1 MTGLTMKKANRVKL
15 FEEYLEELFPNPRCE
30 LEYSKDYEL
39 LIAVVLS
46 AQTTDKRV
54 NQVTRVLFE
63 RYPSLEALSEANLE
77 EVAKILRP
85 IGTFHKKAVF
95 IQEIAKVL
103 VNHYGGHVPNDPIF
117 LQKMPGVGRKTTN
130 VVLSNLYD
138 YPAIAVDTHVERVS
152 KRLGFCKES
161 DDVSEVE
168 AKLQKVYAK
177 KNWARRHHQ
186 MVLFGRYHCKAM
198 KPECDHCKMREVC
211 KYNQKLNKNNL

>member
-1 MTGLTMKKANRVKL
+1 MTGLMMRKANKVKL

-63 RYPSLEALSEANLE
+63 RYPSLEALATADLE
-77 EVAKILRP
+77 KVAEILRP
-85 IGTFHKKAVF
+85 IGTFHKKAIFV
-95 IQEIAKVL
+95 QKIAEVL
-103 VNHYGGHVPNDPIF
+103 LEEYNGHVPNDPVS

-161 DDVSEVE
+161 DDVRKVEV
-168 AKLQKVYAK
+168 KLQKLYAK
-177 KNWARRHHQ
+177 RNWARRHHQ

-198 KPECDHCKMREVC
+198 KPECDQCKMKEAC
-211 KYNQKLNKNNL
+211 GYAQKLNKK

>member
-1 MTGLTMKKANRVKL
+1 MTGLMMRKANKVKL

-63 RYPSLEALSEANLE
+63 RYPSLDALSTANLE
-77 EVAKILRP
+77 EVADILRP
-85 IGTFHKKAVF
+85 IGTFRKKAVF
-95 IQEIAKVL
+95 VQKIAKIL
-103 VNHYGGHVPNDPIF
+103 LEEDNGHVPNDSVS
-117 LQKMPGVGRKTTN
+117 LQKMPGVGRKTAN

-138 YPAIAVDTHVERVS
+138 FPAIAVDTHVERVS
-152 KRLGFCKES
+152 KRLAFCNES
-161 DDVSEVE
+161 DDVRSVE
-168 AKLQKVYAK
+168 AKLQKLYAK

-186 MVLFGRYHCKAM
+186 MVLFGRYFCKAM
-198 KPECDHCKMREVC
+198 KPECNRCKMREVC
-211 KYNQKLNKNNL
+211 SYMHKKK

>member
-63 RYPSLEALSEANLE
+63 RYPSLEALATADLE
-77 EVAKILRP
+77 EVAEILRP
-85 IGTFHKKAVF
+85 IGTFHKKAIFV
-95 IQEIAKVL
+95 QKIAEVL
-103 VNHYGGHVPNDPIF
+103 LEEYNGHVPNDPVS

-161 DDVSEVE
+161 DDVRKVEV
-168 AKLQKVYAK
+168 KLQKLYAK
-177 KNWARRHHQ
+177 RNWARRHHQ

-198 KPECDHCKMREVC
+198 KPECDQCKMKEAC
-211 KYNQKLNKNNL
+211 GYAQKLNKK

>member
-1 MTGLTMKKANRVKL
+1 MTGLMMKKTNRVKL

-63 RYPSLEALSEANLE
+63 RYPSLDALATADLE
-77 EVAKILRP
+77 EVADILRP
-85 IGTFHKKAVF
+85 IGTFRKKAVF
-95 IQEIAKVL
+95 VQKIAKIL
-103 VNHYGGHVPNDPIF
+103 LEEDNGHVPNDSVS
-117 LQKMPGVGRKTTN
+117 LQKMPGVGRKTAN

-152 KRLGFCKES
+152 KRLGFCKGS
-161 DDVSEVE
+161 DDVRSVE
-168 AKLQKVYAK
+168 AKLQKLYAK

-186 MVLFGRYHCKAM
+186 MVLFGRYLCKAM
-198 KPECDHCKMREVC
+198 KPECDRCKMREVC
-211 KYNQKLNKNNL
+211 SYIHKKK

>member
-1 MTGLTMKKANRVKL
+1 MTGLMMKKANRVKL

-77 EVAKILRP
+77 DVAEILRP

-103 VNHYGGHVPNDPIF
+103 VNHYGGHVPNDPVS
-117 LQKMPGVGRKTTN
+117 LQKLPGVGRKTTN

-152 KRLGFCKES
+152 KRIGFCKES
-161 DDVSEVE
+161 DDVSVVE
-168 AKLQKVYAK
+168 TKLQKVYAK

-198 KPECDHCKMREVC
+198 KPECDHCKMSEGC
-211 KYNQKLNKNNL
+211 KYNEKINKK

>member
-63 RYPSLEALSEANLE
+63 RYPSLEALATADLE
-77 EVAKILRP
+77 EVAEILKP

-95 IQEIAKVL
+95 VQKIAEVL
-103 VNHYGGHVPNDPIF
+103 LKEYNGHVPNDPVS

-152 KRLGFCKES
+152 KRLAFCKES
-161 DDVSEVE
+161 DDVRKVEV
-168 AKLQKVYAK
+168 KLQKLYAK

-186 MVLFGRYHCKAM
+186 MVLFGRYHCKAVS
-198 KPECDHCKMREVC
+198 PNCDNCKLKDIC
-211 KYNQKLNKNNL
+211 KYEKRS

>member
-63 RYPSLEALSEANLE
+63 RYPSLEALATADLE
-77 EVAKILRP
+77 EVAEILKP
-85 IGTFHKKAVF
+85 IGTFHKKAIFV
-95 IQEIAKVL
+95 QKIAEVL
-103 VNHYGGHVPNDPIF
+103 LEEYNGHVPNDPVS

-130 VVLSNLYD
+130 VVLSNLCD

-161 DDVSEVE
+161 DDVRKVEV
-168 AKLQKVYAK
+168 KLQKLYAK
-177 KNWARRHHQ
+177 RNWARRHHQ

-198 KPECDHCKMREVC
+198 KPECDQCKMKEAC
-211 KYNQKLNKNNL
+211 GYAQKLNKK

>member
-63 RYPSLEALSEANLE
+63 RYPSLEALATADLE
-77 EVAKILRP
+77 EVAEILKP

-95 IQEIAKVL
+95 VQKIAKVL
-103 VNHYGGHVPNDPIF
+103 LEEYNGHVPNDPVS

-152 KRLGFCKES
+152 KRLAFCKES
-161 DDVSEVE
+161 DDVRDVEV
-168 AKLQKVYAK
+168 KLQKLYAK

-198 KPECDHCKMREVC
+198 KPECDQCKMKEAC
-211 KYNQKLNKNNL
+211 GYAQKLNKK

>member
-63 RYPSLEALSEANLE
+63 RYPSLEALATADLE
-77 EVAKILRP
+77 EVAEILKP

-95 IQEIAKVL
+95 VQKIAEVL
-103 VNHYGGHVPNDPIF
+103 LEEYNGHVPNDPVS

-161 DDVSEVE
+161 DDVRDVEV
-168 AKLQKVYAK
+168 KLQKLYEK

-198 KPECDHCKMREVC
+198 KPECDQCKMREAC
-211 KYNQKLNKNNL
+211 SYAQKLNKK

>member
-63 RYPSLEALSEANLE
+63 RYPSLEALATADLE
-77 EVAKILRP
+77 EVAEILKP

-95 IQEIAKVL
+95 VQKIAEVL
-103 VNHYGGHVPNDPIF
+103 LKEYNGHVPNDPVS

-152 KRLGFCKES
+152 KRLAFCKES
-161 DDVSEVE
+161 DDVRKVEV
-168 AKLQKVYAK
+168 KLQKLYAK
-177 KNWARRHHQ
+177 RNWARRHHQ
-186 MVLFGRYHCKAM
+186 MVLFRRYH
-198 KPECDHCKMREVC
+198 
-211 KYNQKLNKNNL
+211 

>member
-15 FEEYLEELFPNPRCE
+15 FEEYLEELFSNPRCE

-63 RYPSLEALSEANLE
+63 RYPSLEALATADLE
-77 EVAKILRP
+77 EVAEILRP

-95 IQEIAKVL
+95 VQKIAEVL
-103 VNHYGGHVPNDPIF
+103 LEEYNGHVPNDPVS

-161 DDVSEVE
+161 DDVRKVEV
-168 AKLQKVYAK
+168 KLQKLYAK
-177 KNWARRHHQ
+177 RNWARRHHQ

-198 KPECDHCKMREVC
+198 KPECDQCKMKEAC
-211 KYNQKLNKNNL
+211 GYAQKLNKK